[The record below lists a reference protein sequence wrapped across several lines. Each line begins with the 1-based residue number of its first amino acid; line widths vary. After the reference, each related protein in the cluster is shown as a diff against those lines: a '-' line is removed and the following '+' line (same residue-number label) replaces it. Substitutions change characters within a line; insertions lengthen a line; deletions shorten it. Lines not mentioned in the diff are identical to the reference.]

1 MFVMSRSRAALAVI
15 LTIAALHAIIYIVHE
30 RPEWNVSWTDQGGYR
45 LLAEGL
51 TESGQFT
58 RYPGVSPLVP
68 EAIRTPGYPLF
79 VAAIFTLF
87 GDHQLAVAIAQA
99 ALFVVVC
106 LLVYRIARMCAPEP
120 VALTAAALTAIYSPL
135 PYFAALLLT
144 ELWTTFVL
152 TAAIFCFLRAMRTR
166 SAAWAILA
174 GFGFA
179 YTTLSRPVFL
189 LLPLFL
195 VAAALLLAP
204 REQQRLATM
213 WAWLALAFVL
223 TMAPWFAYT
232 HRHFGGFTISPAGG
246 IGRAI
251 WEGSWQGVWPGRV
264 QADLTRAA
272 ETPAN
277 DAELAVRV
285 REIAR
290 QNDETADAM
299 LTYVRQWRDI
309 RSIWMTPD
317 DPRERVDSRVRADG
331 EYLRVGLENIKRAP
345 MAYAAHRVLRAIPVL
360 WAADIPLRQTLVPRL
375 PTWVIRLIWLP
386 QAVLVVLAIV
396 GTFVFVRAHQIDV
409 VVALAVPVVYV
420 TAVHCFFLT
429 EARQSLPAKPSL
441 IVLAAVGIFAI
452 AGRQDRRAAAA
463 SAART
468 NPPTV

>member
-135 PYFAALLLT
+135 PYFASLLLT

-213 WAWLALAFVL
+213 WAWLGLAFVL

-246 IGRAI
+246 I
-251 WEGSWQGVWPGRV
+251 
-264 QADLTRAA
+264 
-272 ETPAN
+272 
-277 DAELAVRV
+277 
-285 REIAR
+285 
-290 QNDETADAM
+290 
-299 LTYVRQWRDI
+299 
-309 RSIWMTPD
+309 
-317 DPRERVDSRVRADG
+317 
-331 EYLRVGLENIKRAP
+331 
-345 MAYAAHRVLRAIPVL
+345 
-360 WAADIPLRQTLVPRL
+360 
-375 PTWVIRLIWLP
+375 
-386 QAVLVVLAIV
+386 
-396 GTFVFVRAHQIDV
+396 
-409 VVALAVPVVYV
+409 
-420 TAVHCFFLT
+420 
-429 EARQSLPAKPSL
+429 
-441 IVLAAVGIFAI
+441 
-452 AGRQDRRAAAA
+452 
-463 SAART
+463 
-468 NPPTV
+468 